1 MGALGETWSET
12 VRLPADASAPA
23 LARETLDGWL
33 SDVDADVRRDV
44 RSVISEL
51 VAHAV
56 REGASPIELSVQA
69 RAGRARVEVS
79 DPGVGAG
86 APSPGYWSQRIIS
99 GLAATWD
106 VRGDDAHVWFD
117 LPLRARGGGQT

>member
-1 MGALGETWSET
+1 M

-23 LARETLDGWL
+23 VAREALDDWL
-33 SDVDADVRRDV
+33 SDVDADVLRDA

-56 REGASPIELSVQA
+56 QEGASPLELSVQA
-69 RAGRARVEVS
+69 RAGRARVEIS

-86 APSPGYWSQRIIS
+86 PPSPGYWSQRIIA
-99 GLAATWD
+99 GLAD
-106 VRGDDAHVWFD
+106 VHGDGTHVWFE
-117 LPLRARGGGQT
+117 LPLRTRGGGQV

>member
-1 MGALGETWSET
+1 MGAVEETWSET

-33 SDVDADVRRDV
+33 SDVDADVRRDA

-56 REGASPIELSVQA
+56 REGASPIELSVRA

-86 APSPGYWSQRIIS
+86 PASPGYWSQRIIS
-99 GLAATWD
+99 GLAASWD
-106 VRGDDAHVWFD
+106 VRGDDAHVWFE
-117 LPLRARGGGQT
+117 LPLRTRGGGQA

>member
-1 MGALGETWSET
+1 M

-23 LARETLDGWL
+23 VARQALDDWL
-33 SDVDADVRRDV
+33 SDVDADVLRDA

-56 REGASPIELSVQA
+56 QEGASPIELSVQA
-69 RAGRARVEVS
+69 RAGRARVEIS

-86 APSPGYWSQRIIS
+86 PPSPGYWSQRIIA

-106 VRGDDAHVWFD
+106 VRGDDAHVWFE
-117 LPLRARGGGQT
+117 LPLRTRGGRQA

>member
-1 MGALGETWSET
+1 MGALEGTWSEK

-33 SDVDADVRRDV
+33 SDVDANVRRDA

-51 VAHAV
+51 VAHVV
-56 REGASPIELSVQA
+56 REGASPIELSVRA
-69 RAGRARVEVS
+69 RGGRARVEVS

-106 VRGDDAHVWFD
+106 VRGDDAHVWFE
-117 LPLRARGGGQT
+117 LPLRTRGGGQA

>member
-1 MGALGETWSET
+1 MGAAGRTWSEM

-23 LARETLDGWL
+23 VAREALDDWL
-33 SDVDADVRRDV
+33 SDVDADVLRDA

-56 REGASPIELSVQA
+56 QEGASPIELSVQA
-69 RAGRARVEVS
+69 RAGRARVEIS

-86 APSPGYWSQRIIS
+86 PPSPGYWSQRIIA

-106 VRGDDAHVWFD
+106 VRGDDAHVWFE
-117 LPLRARGGGQT
+117 LPLRTRGGGQA

>member
-1 MGALGETWSET
+1 MGAFGETWSES

-33 SDVDADVRRDV
+33 SDVDADVRRDA

-56 REGASPIELSVQA
+56 REGASPIELSVRA
-69 RAGRARVEVS
+69 RGGRARVEVS
-79 DPGVGAG
+79 DTGVGAG
-86 APSPGYWSQRIIS
+86 PPSPGYWSQRIIS
-99 GLAATWD
+99 GLAASWD
-106 VRGDDAHVWFD
+106 VRGDDAHVWFE
-117 LPLRARGGGQT
+117 LPLRTRGGGQA

>member
-12 VRLPADASAPA
+12 LRLPADASAPA
-23 LARETLDGWL
+23 LAREALDDWL
-33 SDVDADVRRDV
+33 SGVDADVRRDA

-56 REGASPIELSVQA
+56 REGASPLELSVQA
-69 RAGRARVEVS
+69 RGGRARVEVS

-86 APSPGYWSQRIIS
+86 PPPPGYWSQRIIA
-99 GLAATWD
+99 GLAD
-106 VRGDDAHVWFD
+106 VHGDDTHVWFE
-117 LPLRARGGGQT
+117 LPLRTRRGGQT